1 MKIKA
6 IIPGHLD
13 SKRFPRKL
21 LYQIHGI
28 PMIEH
33 VRRRAIMSELVDD
46 VIVATCDEEIAD
58 VVKEFGGQVIMTS
71 NTHLNG
77 TSRVSEAVE
86 KIQCS
91 HVMLLQG
98 DEPLLLP
105 RHVNT
110 IANNVRNE
118 PSVKLWNATAALQ
131 SAIELNRNSFVKC
144 TTSVSGR
151 ILSCFRNSPYNSPFD
166 VQKTFVQKVLGI
178 MVFERN
184 YLLDVA
190 KLPPSPIELS
200 ESIEQMRS
208 IENDIAVYSIQVSPA
223 LPSVNEPQE
232 VVPILEALEKEKEQE
247 TILSH
252 ILNNNKSE

>member
-21 LYQIHGI
+21 LHQIHGL
-28 PMIEH
+28 PMVEH
-33 VRRRAIMSELVDD
+33 VRRRAMMSELVDD
-46 VIVATCDEEIAD
+46 VIVATCDEEISD
-58 VVKEFGGQVIMTS
+58 VVKKFGGKVIMTS

-86 KIQCS
+86 KLECS

-105 RHVNT
+105 RHVDEIVT
-110 IANNVRNE
+110 KVRND

-131 SAIELNRNSFVKC
+131 SAVELNKNSFVKC
-144 TTSVSGR
+144 ITSVSGR
-151 ILSCFRNSPYNSPFD
+151 ILHCFRNSPYNSPFD
-166 VQKTFVQKVLGI
+166 VQKLFVQKVLGI

-184 YLLDVA
+184 YLLTVA
-190 KLPPSPIELS
+190 KLPSSPIELS

-208 IENDIAVYSIQVSPA
+208 IENDIAVHSIPVSPA

-232 VVPILEALEKEKEQE
+232 IVPILKVLKKDDEQK
-247 TILSH
+247 I
-252 ILNNNKSE
+252 ILNNILNNKN